1 VSGVIK
7 VQPKS
12 TMRRIIKLM
21 YLGFIS
27 FSGSLSGQSWRSRFP
42 ALHLVLHFATM
53 PLYTVYHPPSLM
65 PNQRTDIAKSITTA
79 HTACTGA
86 PAFLVKVVF
95 FSLDASSY
103 YSGGHP
109 ESSLLRI
116 VGVIR
121 AGRSKEE
128 RQNLLQ
134 GINNGITR
142 HGYDVEIH
150 LEDMRAEVCHR

>member
-1 VSGVIK
+1 
-7 VQPKS
+7 
-12 TMRRIIKLM
+12 MN
-21 YLGFIS
+21 
-27 FSGSLSGQSWRSRFP
+27 
-42 ALHLVLHFATM
+42 FATM
-53 PLYTVYHPPSLM
+53 PLYTVYHHPSLM

-79 HTACTGA
+79 HTTCTGA

-95 FSLDASSY
+95 LPLDASSY
-103 YSGGHP
+103 FSGGHP

-134 GINNGITR
+134 GINNGITM

-150 LEDMRAEVCHR
+150 LEDMRAEDILVNGNFVPSPGTEEEKRWKEAGKPV